1 MSSSDILSLHLSL
14 FSPVHQQ
21 KPRFMALA
29 SAVLSQAADLLSL
42 YRSAVLSQAADL
54 LSLYRSALPSALS
67 PESAEGFQ
75 LDTLG
80 LLAGIPRPSASTSD
94 ADYRAYL
101 RAKTALHHWDGTN
114 GSLPAL
120 LAEAFPGM
128 DARLTDNQDGTVTAS
143 LSGSAGPF
151 PFPLKDV
158 FPRPAGIRL
167 TENQ

>member
-1 MSSSDILSLHLSL
+1 MPSSDILSEYVSL

-29 SAVLSQAADLLSL
+29 SAVLSQAADLLFL
-42 YRSAVLSQAADL
+42 YRGI
-54 LSLYRSALPSALS
+54 LPSAFS
-67 PESAEGFQ
+67 PETAEGFQ
-75 LDTLG
+75 LDTFG
-80 LLAGIPRPSASTSD
+80 LLAGIPRPSAATSD
-94 ADYRAYL
+94 ADYRVYL

-128 DARLTDNQDGTVTAS
+128 DARLTDNQDGTVTVSFSAS
-143 LSGSAGPF
+143 SAPV

-158 FPRPAGIRL
+158 FPCPAGIRL
-167 TENQ
+167 TEEQPAQP

>member
-1 MSSSDILSLHLSL
+1 MSSADILAPYLSL
-14 FSPVHQQ
+14 FSPVHQR

-29 SAVLSQAADLLSL
+29 SAVLSQAADLLAL
-42 YRSAVLSQAADL
+42 YRD
-54 LSLYRSALPSALS
+54 ALPAALS
-67 PESAEGFQ
+67 PETAEGFQ

-80 LLAGIPRPSASTSD
+80 LLAGIPRPSAATSD
-94 ADYRAYL
+94 ADYRAYI

-143 LSGSAGPF
+143 FSASSAPV

-158 FPRPAGIRL
+158 FPCPAGIRL
-167 TENQ
+167 TGEQPAQP